1 MAKRRVITGA
11 AALLLAAVTASCGS
25 TVQKAGQNA
34 VNSASSTAAKE
45 TDDSVSAKSTAAS
58 AAAETT
64 AKSTEAAEQ
73 IMRGNIY
80 DDKGVLLM
88 SSHRDGGK
96 EVRTAAPEHKIPMAN
111 LLWDMSEGF
120 DLTFDKQLRTAN
132 PTPVDGDEKVGQSIK
147 LTVDSAVQDAI
158 YEYMQA
164 QNIQGAVVVM
174 RTDGSIMAEV
184 SYPSYDPDEY
194 YGKTTEEDLAWGTY
208 GNKAFQN
215 AEPGSVFKVMSEVI
229 ADKHGVYSQYDD
241 GTWDFGGTPI
251 VNWDHDT
258 NPNYPVPD
266 RSLYSAFINSSN
278 IFFAKSFDQ
287 IGADAVLSDL
297 NEHFSFGTDIECDF
311 GALHNNIEIYCDDD
325 LRRTAFGQSYVLTC
339 PIYIAAMT
347 NDAIHG
353 SMARPFV
360 LKEIVDTSDSSH
372 KLSDGS
378 KSGDIVCSIPEQCRE
393 GIRNCMAGVGSDI
406 GVYAPAGYQFYG
418 KTGTAE
424 TWMGDF
430 LYITGCICAP
440 EEDTGAVYS
449 DYNDYNGSYA
459 VTMQIRNGPEHGF
472 SFASESAWLY
482 QGIVNTIFG

>member
-1 MAKRRVITGA
+1 MKMKFAAICSIT
-11 AALLLAAVTASCGS
+11 ALIASAAVSCGS
-25 TVQKAGQNA
+25 TVQKAGQNP
-34 VNSASSTAAKE
+34 VQNSTSASTITTEVSGDTVKTDPVRTTDAAVKP
-45 TDDSVSAKSTAAS
+45 TD
-58 AAAETT
+58 
-64 AKSTEAAEQ
+64 AAEQ

-88 SSHRDGGK
+88 SSHRENGR
-96 EVRTAAPEHKIPMAN
+96 EVRSAAPEHKIPMAN

-120 DLTFDKQLRTAN
+120 DLTFDKLLRTPN
-132 PTPVDGDEKVGQSIK
+132 PTPADGNEKIGQSIK
-147 LTVDSAVQDAI
+147 LTVDSAAQDAI

-184 SYPSYDPDEY
+184 SYPSYDPDDY
-194 YGKTTEEDLAWGTY
+194 YGKSTDEDLAWGTY

-215 AEPGSVFKVMSEVI
+215 AEPGSVFKIMSEII

-278 IFFAKSFDQ
+278 IFFAKTFDQ

-297 NEHFSFGTDIECDF
+297 DEHFSFGKNIDCDF
-311 GALHNNIEIYCDDD
+311 GTLHNNIEIYCDDD

-360 LKEIVDTSDSSH
+360 LKEIVDTNDSSL
-372 KLSDGS
+372 KLADGS
-378 KSGDIVCSIPEQCRE
+378 KSGDIVCSIPEQCRD

-406 GVYAPAGYQFYG
+406 GVYPPAGYQFYG

-440 EEDTGAVYS
+440 SDDLSTVHNDYS
-449 DYNDYNGSYA
+449 NYNGSYV

-482 QGIVNTIFG
+482 QGIVNTIFS